1 MLSQSKILTVNL
13 MIFSYFESFLQLKLI
28 SCLFS
33 SFTEQKLP
41 PGQNPDE
48 WTIREKLTLASSVV
62 RSGDQNWWVNMAFFA
77 SLWSQLI
84 WRCAFYDD
92 RCFLLAKRKLSW
104 DTICFEVESFNIHD
118 IIEVKWIETWLCYS
132 SRVSVS
138 RTIKPVLETG
148 CCAKPRPPD
157 FFSQKVIKVNS

>member
-1 MLSQSKILTVNL
+1 MAASMLSQSKFLTVNL

-62 RSGDQNWWVNMAFFA
+62 RSGDQNW
-77 SLWSQLI
+77 
-84 WRCAFYDD
+84 
-92 RCFLLAKRKLSW
+92 
-104 DTICFEVESFNIHD
+104 
-118 IIEVKWIETWLCYS
+118 
-132 SRVSVS
+132 
-138 RTIKPVLETG
+138 
-148 CCAKPRPPD
+148 
-157 FFSQKVIKVNS
+157 